1 MSIDTARLRV
11 GGGRA
16 WKAVTPSKLL
26 ESRYFLGSPASMR
39 MYDLA
44 PDGRRFLMIKQRN
57 ADLESSQANF
67 VIVQNWIEELK
78 RLAPTK

>member
-1 MSIDTARLRV
+1 
-11 GGGRA
+11 
-16 WKAVTPSKLL
+16 
-26 ESRYFLGSPASMR
+26 MR